1 VFAGTV
7 CSLLGWPALT
17 SDAGPAITR
26 YDFASGALR
35 GTHFTLY
42 ATCLTHRGENHL
54 ETLPLAAIAS
64 LRVAYERNARR
75 IGWGVALLVVA
86 LILFAVSGPI
96 AGFAAV
102 HGAEMA
108 KTEPNAVTRVL
119 QGAFGFLVQLRGRC
133 HSSASSSLSAGSRS
147 PPWAGSAA
155 PRWCSIS
162 PARCASI
169 RCAGAIRGCS
179 IFPRRSASG

>member
-1 VFAGTV
+1 V
-7 CSLLGWPALT
+7 T

-26 YDFASGALR
+26 YDFTSGALR

-42 ATCLTHRGENHL
+42 ATCLTHRGDNHL

-96 AGFAAV
+96 AGFADLHA
-102 HGAEMA
+102 AEMA
-108 KTEPNAVTRVL
+108 KTEPNAVTRAV
-119 QGAFGFLVQLRGRC
+119 QGTFGFLGAVGRALPFVGVLIALGGIALGVLGWIGSTTLVLDLAGSQRAYPVRGRNPGLVDFSEALC
-133 HSSASSSLSAGSRS
+133 ERLMSLKR
-147 PPWAGSAA
+147 
-155 PRWCSIS
+155 
-162 PARCASI
+162 
-169 RCAGAIRGCS
+169 
-179 IFPRRSASG
+179 

>member
-1 VFAGTV
+1 M
-7 CSLLGWPALT
+7 T

-26 YDFASGALR
+26 YDFTSGALR

-42 ATCLTHRGENHL
+42 ATCLTHRGDNHL

-96 AGFAAV
+96 AKSETRSLFRPFLL
-102 HGAEMA
+102 HGRHEW
-108 KTEPNAVTRVL
+108 PH
-119 QGAFGFLVQLRGRC
+119 GRPT
-133 HSSASSSLSAGSRS
+133 AS
-147 PPWAGSAA
+147 
-155 PRWCSIS
+155 
-162 PARCASI
+162 
-169 RCAGAIRGCS
+169 
-179 IFPRRSASG
+179 